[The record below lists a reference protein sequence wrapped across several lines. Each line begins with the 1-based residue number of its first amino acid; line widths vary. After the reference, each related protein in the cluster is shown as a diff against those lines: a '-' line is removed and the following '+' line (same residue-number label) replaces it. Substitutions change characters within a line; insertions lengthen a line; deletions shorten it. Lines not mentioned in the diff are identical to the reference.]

1 MAKNV
6 GADFKYSSRWGM
18 GIQGQKIIDLA
29 VDVRVD
35 FNYNSRWGYKE
46 KRFQTLEWIFKFDSK
61 CN

>member
-35 FNYNSRWGYKE
+35 FNYNSIWGYKE
-46 KRFQTLEWIFKFDSK
+46 KRF
-61 CN
+61 